1 MAEGSERV
9 EGPERY
15 EGPYLMGMDFGTG
28 GVRVGVFDP
37 EGTPVVFTG
46 EEWTLKHPRPG
57 WAEQD
62 PNEWWSSLVTATN
75 KAMEESGVP
84 PEEIAG
90 ISVDAMSST
99 VLAMDE
105 KDRHLRQ
112 AILWMDVRA
121 SDQAN
126 RVAQTGDDALKYN
139 GHGPVSA
146 EWGLPKALWIKDNE
160 PEVYKNAHHICDC
173 GDWLIQRLTG
183 QWASSIN
190 IASAKYYYDRDQGG
204 YQGGYPESLYEA
216 VEAADL
222 LEKFPQEVLDMGT
235 VVGELKKEVAK
246 ELGLKPG
253 TPVAQ
258 GGVDAHVGALGLGV
272 VEPGKMALITG
283 SSHVMIGQAKEP
295 IHDPGFWGAY
305 TDAIVPGQYTV
316 EAGQASTGSIVAWFK
331 NQFASDAAAKAK
343 ERGIDTYD
351 VLTEMAQEVPI
362 GSDGLIV
369 LDYFQGNRSPYT
381 DPLARGMMWGLTLSH
396 TPGHVFRAIIEG
408 ICFGTENILRTMRDH
423 DFELEEKVVSG
434 GPAKSELWMR
444 IHADVSN
451 VPISFTRVSEGPVLG
466 SAMLAAVGAGIHP
479 DIPTAARKMVHTSE
493 TIEPDAERH
502 EEYRFYMERYME
514 TYPRMK
520 ELMHKTQRHL
530 AGGDKPETAKS

>member
-1 MAEGSERV
+1 MS
-9 EGPERY
+9 
-15 EGPYLMGMDFGTG
+15 EGPYLMGIDFGTG
-28 GVRVGVFDP
+28 GVRAGIFDP

-62 PNEWWSSLVTATN
+62 PDEWWSSLVTATN
-75 KAMEESGVP
+75 KAMQESGIDVA
-84 PEEIAG
+84 EIAG

-99 VLAMDE
+99 VLAMDK
-105 KDRHLRQ
+105 KDRHLRP
-112 AILWMDVRA
+112 AIMWMDVRA
-121 SDQAN
+121 SDQAD
-126 RVAQTGDDALKYN
+126 RIAETGDDALKYN
-139 GHGPVSA
+139 GYGAVSA
-146 EWGLPKALWIKDNE
+146 EWGLPKALWIRDNE
-160 PEVYKNAHHICDC
+160 PDIYKSARRVCDC
-173 GDWLIQRLTG
+173 GDWLIHRLTG
-183 QWASSIN
+183 EWKSSIN
-190 IASAKYYYDRDQGG
+190 IASAKYYYDRDE
-204 YQGGYPESLYEA
+204 GGYPESLYEA
-216 VEAADL
+216 VDAGDL
-222 LEKFPQEVLDMGT
+222 LEKFPGEVLDMGA
-235 VVGELKKEVAK
+235 VVGELGKEVAD
-246 ELGLKPG
+246 ELGLKAG

-272 VEPGKMALITG
+272 VEAGKVALITG
-283 SSHVMIGQAKEP
+283 SSHVMIGQSSEP

-343 ERGIDTYD
+343 ERGVDTYD
-351 VLTEMAQEVPI
+351 VLTEMAQDVPI

-408 ICFGTENILRTMRDH
+408 ICYGTENIIRTMREH

-434 GPAKSELWMR
+434 GPTKSELWMQ

-451 VPISFTRVSEGPVLG
+451 VPISLTSVSEGPVLG
-466 SAMLAAVGAGIHP
+466 SAMLAAVGAKIYP
-479 DIPTAARKMVHTSE
+479 DIPTAAKNMVHTSE
-493 TIEPDAERH
+493 TIEPDQERH
-502 EEYRFYMERYME
+502 EEYQFYVDRYME
-514 TYPRMK
+514 TYPQMK
-520 ELMHKTQRHL
+520 ELMHKTERHV
-530 AGGDKPETAKS
+530 ASGGKSDAASQENDGG